1 MKDTIN
7 ILAIGDIVGKP
18 GRTLV
23 RDLMPALI
31 RNYGID
37 FIVAN
42 GENAAG
48 GAGITSSITMDLLT
62 YGIDVITTGNHVW
75 DNKDVEAIIEN
86 EPRLLRP
93 ANFPDGVPG
102 NGWIIRESNGFRIAV
117 INLMGRLY
125 LNPID
130 CPFKKFDSI
139 YSEIKDRAD
148 IIIVDLHAEAT
159 SEKRAFGWYVAG
171 RATAVFGTHTHVQ
184 TADEEILHGGTGY
197 ITDAGM
203 TGSFNSVIGMERINA
218 TKRFLQ
224 FTKVKVDVATGN
236 NKLNGVIFTVKKD
249 IGTEKISRIIIEN

>member
-86 EPRLLRP
+86 ERVFLGPRT
-93 ANFPDGVPG
+93 FPTRARQRMDNP
-102 NGWIIRESNGFRIAV
+102 RIER
-117 INLMGRLY
+117 ISYCRHQSHGRLY

-130 CPFKKFDSI
+130 CPLKN
-139 YSEIKDRAD
+139 
-148 IIIVDLHAEAT
+148 LT
-159 SEKRAFGWYVAG
+159 
-171 RATAVFGTHTHVQ
+171 VFT
-184 TADEEILHGGTGY
+184 
-197 ITDAGM
+197 
-203 TGSFNSVIGMERINA
+203 R
-218 TKRFLQ
+218 R
-224 FTKVKVDVATGN
+224 
-236 NKLNGVIFTVKKD
+236 
-249 IGTEKISRIIIEN
+249 